1 MSTILQ
7 KRQKI
12 LRNRQNHSADGVQQT
27 NALSEKDFLIFTS
40 YNLYDKM
47 ALIKVNIKF
56 QI

>member
-12 LRNRQNHSADGVQQT
+12 LRNRQNRSADGVQQT

-47 ALIKVNIKF
+47 TLIKVNIKF

>member
-12 LRNRQNHSADGVQQT
+12 LRNRQNRSADGVQQT
-27 NALSEKDFLIFTS
+27 NALSEKDFLIFTFPFI
-40 YNLYDKM
+40 YDKM
-47 ALIKVNIKF
+47 TLIKVNIKF

>member
-12 LRNRQNHSADGVQQT
+12 LRNRQNRSADGVQQT

-40 YNLYDKM
+40 YNLCDRM
-47 ALIKVNIKF
+47 ILIKVNIKF

>member
-12 LRNRQNHSADGVQQT
+12 LRNRKGCSADGVQQT

-40 YNLYDKM
+40 YNLCDRM
-47 ALIKVNIKF
+47 ILIKVNIKLPN
-56 QI
+56 

>member
-12 LRNRQNHSADGVQQT
+12 LRNRQNRSADGVQQT
-27 NALSEKDFLIFTS
+27 NALSEKDFLIFTF
-40 YNLYDKM
+40 LFIYDKM
-47 ALIKVNIKF
+47 TLIKVNIKF

>member
-12 LRNRQNHSADGVQQT
+12 LRNRQNRSADGVQQT

-40 YNLYDKM
+40 YNLCDRM
-47 ALIKVNIKF
+47 ILIKVNIKLPN
-56 QI
+56 

>member
-12 LRNRQNHSADGVQQT
+12 LRNRQNRSADGVQQT
-27 NALSEKDFLIFTS
+27 NALSEKDFLIFTFPFI
-40 YNLYDKM
+40 YDKM
-47 ALIKVNIKF
+47 ILIKVNIKF